1 MYFWIYFNTVTHQFK
16 MDIDQIKMDI
26 QNRMLDE
33 KTDIFYKFLKRNVD
47 CPNVDQGLKT
57 NAEPYPDAISTF
69 CWRIQHTSP
78 TFM

>member
-1 MYFWIYFNTVTHQFK
+1 

-47 CPNVDQGLKT
+47 CPNVDYGLKLFPI
-57 NAEPYPDAISTF
+57 NIGQLF
-69 CWRIQHTSP
+69 H
-78 TFM
+78 

>member
-1 MYFWIYFNTVTHQFK
+1 

-47 CPNVDQGLKT
+47 CPNVDYGLKLFPI
-57 NAEPYPDAISTF
+57 NIGQLF
-69 CWRIQHTSP
+69 HWLIQHPSP
-78 TFM
+78 TSMILVI